1 MSDLQTFDSAPL
13 PSEEELKARTNL
25 FVQTGRF
32 IALNF
37 KMLGMVRKGP
47 H

>member
-1 MSDLQTFDSAPL
+1 MTDLETFDDAPL
-13 PSEEELKARTNL
+13 PSDQELKARRNL